1 MPLEA
6 ALSEFDTAEDRSF
19 AFERLFVEHYG
30 RVVDIIFR
38 LVSDRSQAEELAVDV
53 FLKLHRRPS
62 LCRQENIGGW
72 LYRTAL
78 RAGLD
83 SLKRASRRRRHEQA
97 AAVEARRSAQP
108 HDPLHDIVVAEKRA
122 RVRAVLAAL
131 KPKHAELLILR
142 STGLSYK
149 ELAGTLKLN
158 AASVGT
164 LLARAESEF
173 EKKYRALNGGDE

>member
-1 MPLEA
+1 
-6 ALSEFDTAEDRSF
+6 
-19 AFERLFVEHYG
+19 
-30 RVVDIIFR
+30 
-38 LVSDRSQAEELAVDV
+38 DV
-53 FLKLHRRPS
+53 FLKLHHRPS

-97 AAVEARRSAQP
+97 AAVEARRSASH
-108 HDPLHDIVVAEKRA
+108 HDPLNDIVAAEKRA

-149 ELAGTLKLN
+149 ELAG
-158 AASVGT
+158 
-164 LLARAESEF
+164 
-173 EKKYRALNGGDE
+173 